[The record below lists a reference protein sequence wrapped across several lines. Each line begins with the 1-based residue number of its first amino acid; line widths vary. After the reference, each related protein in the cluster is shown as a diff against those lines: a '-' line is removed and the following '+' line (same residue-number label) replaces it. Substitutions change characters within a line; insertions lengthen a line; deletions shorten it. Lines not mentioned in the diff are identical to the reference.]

1 MFLIIAYV
9 IIIKSGYFTCIAAT
23 VGELAAGSGLNGFE
37 PLEKLSTD
45 PQPQAGDPRAFFPF
59 PGKPRWIPP
68 SIQIPVY
75 GTVGK

>member
-1 MFLIIAYV
+1 MLLIIAYV
-9 IIIKSGYFTCIAAT
+9 IIIKSVYFTCIAAT
-23 VGELAAGSGLNGFE
+23 VGELAAGSGLNGLE

-45 PQPQAGDPRAFFPF
+45 PQPQAGNPGAFFPF
-59 PGKPRWIPP
+59 PGKPPCIP